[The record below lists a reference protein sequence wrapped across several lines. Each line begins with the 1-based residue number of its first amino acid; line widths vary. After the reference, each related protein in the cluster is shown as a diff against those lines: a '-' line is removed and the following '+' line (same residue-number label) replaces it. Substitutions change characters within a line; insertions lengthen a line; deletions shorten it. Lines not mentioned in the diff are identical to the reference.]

1 MLVVDDDPLVLANTA
16 AMLKDLGHWVM
27 EAASGQQAL
36 DLLRNGSPVDLV
48 ITDQAMPGLTGV
60 QLAGRIRNEW
70 PDLPVLLAT
79 GYADLPSGTDADLK
93 KLNKPFGQ
101 DTLSRAVAQSLRRG
115 LDRSKVVPFR
125 PKHG

>member
-36 DLLRNGSPVDLV
+36 DLLRSGRPVDLV
-48 ITDQAMPGLTGV
+48 ITDQAMPGLTGA
-60 QLAGRIRNEW
+60 QLAGRIRAEW

-79 GYADLPSGTDADLK
+79 GFADLPSGTDADLIR
-93 KLNKPFGQ
+93 LCSPAR
-101 DTLSRAVAQSLRRG
+101 TLSRGPSYRA
-115 LDRSKVVPFR
+115 
-125 PKHG
+125 